1 MRVFLNFNSNLL
13 YKMYNFFKDLFFI
26 VVVCFFAAL
35 GTGSFLLPNQLSSGG
50 FAGIATIIYY
60 FFEINMATTI
70 LVLNIPLFIIG
81 FIKFGFKFIL
91 KTIFATFLYS
101 IMIDVF
107 EPKPAIIEDMFLAS
121 VYGGI
126 LIGIGLALVLKANT
140 STGGTDLIAHI
151 AQNYKINLKM
161 STIITVVDAI
171 VIGANLIAFK
181 KLQVGLYSVI
191 AIYIIGKMIDIVFE
205 GVNFCKIIYI
215 VSDKYEELTEIINM
229 QMKRGATGLY
239 AKGSYTQKNKMVI
252 MCVSKRNDIEKI
264 KAISKR
270 VDPNSFI
277 IVTDAREVYG
287 LGFK

>member
-1 MRVFLNFNSNLL
+1 
-13 YKMYNFFKDLFFI
+13 
-26 VVVCFFAAL
+26 
-35 GTGSFLLPNQLSSGG
+35 
-50 FAGIATIIYY
+50 
-60 FFEINMATTI
+60 
-70 LVLNIPLFIIG
+70 
-81 FIKFGFKFIL
+81 
-91 KTIFATFLYS
+91 
-101 IMIDVF
+101 MIDVF

-252 MCVSKRNDIEKI
+252 MRVSKRNDIEKI

>member
-1 MRVFLNFNSNLL
+1 MKVFLYL
-13 YKMYNFFKDLFFI
+13 YNIILI
-26 VVVCFFAAL
+26 IIGCILAAL
-35 GTGSFLLPNQLSSGG
+35 GTGTFLLPNQLSSGG
-50 FAGIATIIYY
+50 FSGIATIIYY

-70 LVLNIPLFIIG
+70 LILNIPLFIIG
-81 FIKFGFKFIL
+81 FIKLGSKFIL

-101 IMIDVF
+101 IMIDIF
-107 EPKPAIIEDMFLAS
+107 ESQKTVIQDKFLAS

-161 STIITVVDAI
+161 STIITIIDAI
-171 VIGANLIAFK
+171 VVIANLIAFK
-181 KLQVGLYSVI
+181 NLEIGLYSVI

-205 GVNFCKIIYI
+205 GINFCKIIYI
-215 VSDKYEELTEIINM
+215 ISEKYDELVEIINSEI
-229 QMKRGATGLY
+229 KRGATGLY
-239 AKGSYTQKNKMVI
+239 GKGSYTQKNKMVI

-264 KAISKR
+264 KSIAKKI
-270 VDPNSFI
+270 DPKSFI
-277 IVTDAREVYG
+277 IVTDAREVHG